1 MPESPETPES
11 SPSSPSS
18 PSSSASSA
26 SSETS
31 PDAETTPGPA
41 ADSPAESAAG
51 AEAETAAEPKAEPAA
66 RSAAEAEPVADP
78 ETEAEAEAESGDEDY
93 EDDEDGSVEAA
104 ILRAA
109 ARATLPFQAARQDR
123 SFGTAF
129 WYNDLVSTNANHEV
143 IRQYLVT
150 AESRTRYEIG
160 QFTLRD
166 GLAEPELPADELVLP
181 SFAKKW
187 TGLGGLGVAVMPT
200 TDLHIHAERK
210 GWSWSTDEVTSG
222 LAAQPDD
229 IALIGTEPL
238 PAYVL
243 GHEVD
248 EEPGGRH
255 ADRPQVLLP
264 GMVSRQDAEPVRWTG
279 PFPQGLA
286 GAPVFTVLP
295 MEDGRAKLVCLGLAL
310 PGDPAADASTA
321 AAAPTV
327 VTFDLLRPAIHAVT
341 PRHKRRWWQRG

>member
-1 MPESPETPES
+1 V
-11 SPSSPSS
+11 
-18 PSSSASSA
+18 
-26 SSETS
+26 
-31 PDAETTPGPA
+31 
-41 ADSPAESAAG
+41 AESAAEP
-51 AEAETAAEPKAEPAA
+51 AAETAAE
-66 RSAAEAEPVADP
+66 SAAESAAEAGARTEAEPVADP
-78 ETEAEAEAESGDEDY
+78 EAESPAAGPGDED
-93 EDDEDGSVEAA
+93 DRDGPEGSDGAGGSGSSVEEA

-123 SFGTAF
+123 SFATAF

-150 AESRTRYEIG
+150 AQARTRYEIG

-187 TGLGGLGVAVMPT
+187 TALGDLGVAVMPT

-248 EEPGGRH
+248 EEPGGRY

-279 PFPQGLA
+279 PFPLGLA

-310 PGDPAADASTA
+310 PGDPAADAATA